1 MATDYYVLVCSKFVL
16 IEFYWNVGCNN
27 KREWGDQY
35 HRGVEGEVSDCKM
48 FFLKTVFVGSLY
60 PLE

>member
-35 HRGVEGEVSDCKM
+35 HRGVEGEVS
-48 FFLKTVFVGSLY
+48 F
-60 PLE
+60 